1 MRRAR
6 LLGVGLAVGL
16 AAAGCG
22 PEKEAPT
29 EVRVGTGR
37 AEAAGPAAPKTSD
50 PAAKEFVERVLKA
63 ATDGHPE
70 RVDKGRTNTSLV
82 KGLSR
87 GPDGKF
93 ASATRTVRA
102 AWPDRFR
109 VDFNFPTAEPR
120 DRLMGLRRPAF
131 WMYTSSPA
139 GLAEF
144 RVPNPQEYAD
154 LLAADAAGQHWLP
167 MLVPLADPKVVVFDA
182 RKQDLAGRPAETVKA
197 AVPGC
202 PVYTLWFDPQ
212 TLRLGV
218 VSYTH
223 AEGAGGSPLN
233 KRLTMDKHKEFGGV
247 MLPTRMEFSRN
258 GQTVEE
264 WTVDAWDLGAAVDDA
279 AFDPP
284 PAGPAKK

>member
-37 AEAAGPAAPKTSD
+37 AEPAGPAAPKASD
-50 PAAKEFVERVLKA
+50 PAAKEFVDRVLKA
-63 ATDGHPE
+63 ATGGHPDRLDRAKTYDAVFGGMMRLE
-70 RVDKGRTNTSLV
+70 GAP
-82 KGLSR
+82 R
-87 GPDGKF
+87 G
-93 ASATRTVRA
+93 ATCRVRA

-109 VDFNFPTAEPR
+109 ADYDFPAGDPKQIVA
-120 DRLMGLRRPAF
+120 GLRRPQM
-131 WMYTSSPA
+131 WILRSGPA
-139 GLAEF
+139 GPAPFTPANPAE
-144 RVPNPQEYAD
+144 
-154 LLAADAAGQHWLP
+154 AADAFFADGVGQHWLP
-167 MLVPLADPKVVVFDA
+167 TLAPLADPATVVFDA
-182 RKQDLAGRPAETVKA
+182 RKQALGGVQAETVKV

-202 PVYTLWFDPQ
+202 PVYTLWFDAT

-223 AEGAGGSPLN
+223 AETAGGPPVH
-233 KRLTMDKHKEFGGV
+233 KRLTLDRHKEFAGV
-247 MLPTRMEFSRN
+247 TLPTRMEYSQN
-258 GQTVEE
+258 GRTVGE
-264 WTVDAWDLGAAVDDA
+264 WTAETWNLGAALDDA
-279 AFDPP
+279 VFDPP